1 MEYEDLKT
9 QICKMINEIESG
21 DILRFL
27 YLIVNDAYSDAKV
40 AQSYSQPTLVALRQD
55 AYTD

>member
-1 MEYEDLKT
+1 MEYDDLKT

-40 AQSYSQPTLVALRQD
+40 AQSYSQPTLVVLRQD